1 MKRKIINPQDV
12 INFLTDHPCS
22 KVDVIAEHIGVSQNS
37 MRCRL
42 RCMVA
47 EGQITT
53 RKINGCLYY
62 SAKPELPFGMNPNSM
77 LFNTLLAKVKPLRG
91 AVA

>member
-1 MKRKIINPQDV
+1 MFKSGRNRGA
-12 INFLTDHPCS
+12 HWC
-22 KVDVIAEHIGVSQNS
+22 
-37 MRCRL
+37 
-42 RCMVA
+42 VA
-47 EGQITT
+47 ELYALQTEKHGCRRTDNNQ
-53 RKINGCLYY
+53 KINGCLYY